1 MVFFSLNLFWL
12 LQLQTDES
20 VLPLDNSFATLEFMP
35 EESVTSKGKQ
45 TKVKLNPE
53 IEKLA
58 AKFDEEQSDED
69 EDVFETEFAMHKR
82 DYYIQKFG
90 YEEVNRYGPYY
101 RPLNHFT

>member
-1 MVFFSLNLFWL
+1 MGF
-12 LQLQTDES
+12 LQLQADES
-20 VLPLDNSFATLEFMP
+20 VLPLDNSFAALEFMP
-35 EESVTSKGKQ
+35 EESVTAKRKQ

-90 YEEVNRYGPYY
+90 YEEVNRYGPILQTIA
-101 RPLNHFT
+101 PFLHS